1 MYSSYCILLSTL
13 TLGSGSLACLYSRN
27 NVHYELPVTLIYFPE
42 VRVGEGRGAPPTS
55 GSLSGGAT
63 QPRAL
68 GGRRL
73 ARTHARNTILLPRH
87 SLATACRRHTRSDSN
102 LRFRL
107 ASPTD
112 HVEAPSRAAATRCG
126 QVTLLPQCC
135 TFDVVCS
142 VWTSRA
148 VSDRDSPVRKGHN
161 HAEQLCTC
169 PWNKRETR
177 SSLSLSCLD
186 EAAGGTRRAPHAA
199 LFMCNA
205 SIRAM

>member
-55 GSLSGGAT
+55 GSLSGGRDAT
-63 QPRAL
+63 SRSRGPPSRAH
-68 GGRRL
+68 
-73 ARTHARNTILLPRH
+73 ARTQHHPPSQTFPRH
-87 SLATACRRHTRSDSN
+87 SLQTTYPQRQQSSLPPRVAHRPRGGALARGGHTVR
-102 LRFRL
+102 
-107 ASPTD
+107 P
-112 HVEAPSRAAATRCG
+112 
-126 QVTLLPQCC
+126 VTLLPQCC

-199 LFMCNA
+199 LLTCNA